1 MDNKY
6 LLEQNKDPAK
16 VTFEKEVKLIEFTE
30 TIDNMDSNLNY
41 DQKKRDIFLFKHGKK
56 LFKRFKLR
64 KTKKRNIFF
73 QLEPRILTQAEI
85 DELLTAVEIY
95 PFPKVII
102 SMIILTFK
110 GIITKIKY
118 GYRHICE
125 WKLVIR
131 KNNVVYKIGLDE
143 IEIFDYN
150 ILKNA
155 GKRNKHSCN
164 IPGMEVLS
172 REELDMLLTPL
183 EKKREV
189 LSEEEMDML
198 FKKEKGCKK
207 NG

>member
-1 MDNKY
+1 MDDKY

-30 TIDNMDSNLNY
+30 KIDNMDSNLNY
-41 DQKKRDIFLFKHGKK
+41 DQKKRDIFLLKHGKK

-64 KTKKRNIFF
+64 KTKKRNIYF

-85 DELLTAVEIY
+85 DELLFAVEIY

-118 GYRHICE
+118 GYRNICE

-143 IEIFDYN
+143 IEKIDYN
-150 ILKNA
+150 IPQNDQV
-155 GKRNKHSCN
+155 KR
-164 IPGMEVLS
+164 
-172 REELDMLLTPL
+172 D
-183 EKKREV
+183 
-189 LSEEEMDML
+189 L
-198 FKKEKGCKK
+198 F
-207 NG
+207 

>member
-1 MDNKY
+1 MDDKY

-30 TIDNMDSNLNY
+30 TINDMDSNLNY

-64 KTKKRNIFF
+64 KTKKRNIYFK
-73 QLEPRILTQAEI
+73 LEPRILTQAEI

-110 GIITKIKY
+110 GIITKIQY
-118 GYRHICE
+118 GYKHICQ

-143 IEIFDYN
+143 IKKIDYN
-150 ILKNA
+150 IPQKPFKA
-155 GKRNKHSCN
+155 S
-164 IPGMEVLS
+164 PVLTQDEFDEIRRGVS
-172 REELDMLLTPL
+172 
-183 EKKREV
+183 EV

-198 FKKEKGCKK
+198 LTPIEKEEGGKK
-207 NG
+207 